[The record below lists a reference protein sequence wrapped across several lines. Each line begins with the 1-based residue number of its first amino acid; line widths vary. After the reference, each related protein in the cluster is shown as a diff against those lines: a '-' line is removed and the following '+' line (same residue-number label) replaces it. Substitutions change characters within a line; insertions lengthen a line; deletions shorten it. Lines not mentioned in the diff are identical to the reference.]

1 MIRNQHIKGL
11 TNPFF
16 PEILTFVLFSGLS
29 ASYNDASTTYATNTA
44 YHIPTSPYLLMPA
57 GNIAQA
63 LAIPP
68 SDTWFSTNG
77 FSSNPTLPCQHHLLC
92 QTMKPN
98 TWLHAPPL
106 WPTLTTSACSSSIWH
121 TLEPNNGMNIHNSIQ
136 QSLLSLWRTMKQL
149 YRLPIMAI

>member
-29 ASYNDASTTYATNTA
+29 ASYNDAHTTLPNSTQTPIPIPSTTYATNTA

-68 SDTWFSTNG
+68 SDT
-77 FSSNPTLPCQHHLLC
+77 
-92 QTMKPN
+92 
-98 TWLHAPPL
+98 
-106 WPTLTTSACSSSIWH
+106 
-121 TLEPNNGMNIHNSIQ
+121 
-136 QSLLSLWRTMKQL
+136 
-149 YRLPIMAI
+149 